1 MNDDVELGTA
11 IAAIDNQI
19 NEALSSAR
27 RFRDVWGGGR
37 LKSRSGFEAL
47 VLSSE
52 EEIEHEFFKSG
63 QDFFIRTHIVNP
75 IMHSLFDLCRVQ
87 VSWPKSV
94 IIFPADNDRYE

>member
-37 LKSRSGFEAL
+37 LKSRSGF
-47 VLSSE
+47 
-52 EEIEHEFFKSG
+52 
-63 QDFFIRTHIVNP
+63 
-75 IMHSLFDLCRVQ
+75 
-87 VSWPKSV
+87 
-94 IIFPADNDRYE
+94 